1 MLQRIQKLGGFL
13 AGMVIPNIG
22 AFIAWGLITALF
34 IPTGWLAKTGLDW
47 DWGEITGNT
56 VGPMIKYLLPVL
68 IAYTGGKMI
77 HGHRGG
83 VLGAVAAM
91 GVIGGASFELA
102 SGATGDPPQFLGAM
116 LIGPLAGWVMMKVD
130 AWLEDRTPSGF
141 EMLYN
146 NFSQGISGVV
156 MAMLGYVII
165 GPIMSGV
172 ARAFGNMVEGITDAG
187 LLPLADLPIEV
198 GKILFLNNAI
208 NHGVLTPLGTTDAAE
223 SGRSIYYML
232 ESNPGPGLGLLLAF
246 WVAGKGLAKLSAP
259 GAIIIHFLG
268 GIHEV
273 YFPYVPHRGG
283 RNERQRGHDR
293 RHVGRWNHRR
303 HRVRHL
309 RCRPRW
315 ASLSRKH
322 LRLPEPPAG
331 QRWACR
337 RCVARGPGR
346 SRCGLLRRNHPA
358 APVPSEGHGRRR
370 GRWFVARRCHA
381 QHSRNAR
388 LEDPFRKYLVGTV
401 TTTPTRYHR
410 SGERG
415 LAPPTS
421 R

>member
-47 DWGEITGNT
+47 DWGVITDNT
-56 VGPMIKYLLPVL
+56 VGPMIYYLLPLL

-83 VLGAVAAM
+83 VLGAVAVM

-102 SGATGDPPQFLGAM
+102 TGATGNPPQFLGAM
-116 LIGPLAGWVMMKVD
+116 LVGPLAGWVMMKVD

-165 GPIMSGV
+165 GPIVSAV
-172 ARAFGNMVEGITDAG
+172 ARAFGNMVEGITDSG

-223 SGRSIYYML
+223 TGRSIYYML

-246 WVAGKGLAKLSAP
+246 WVAGKGLAKMSAP

-273 YFPYVPHRGG
+273 YFPYVLMNPVMIGAMWAGG
-283 RNERQRGHDR
+283 ITADIVFVIFDAGL
-293 RHVGRWNHRR
+293 VGPPSPGSIFAY
-303 HRVRHL
+303 L
-309 RCRPRW
+309 
-315 ASLSRKH
+315 SLLPSSGGPIAGVLLGVLAGAGAAFFVGTIL
-322 LRLPEPPAG
+322 LRL
-331 QRWACR
+331 
-337 RCVARGPGR
+337 
-346 SRCGLLRRNHPA
+346 
-358 APVPSEGHGRRR
+358 
-370 GRWFVARRCHA
+370 F
-381 QHSRNAR
+381 
-388 LEDPFRKYLVGTV
+388 
-401 TTTPTRYHR
+401 PTRDMGDDEDDG
-410 SGERG
+410 SSLADAMPNIPG
-415 LAPPTS
+415 LPT
-421 R
+421 